1 MAKFLD
7 DVRTL
12 SADPRYMGVV
22 FSGSMKNA
30 LRQARKAPDHGLD
43 PQVWT
48 LNMSRDRYKL
58 LQHLNL
64 LPRVPRGNTLLP
76 VAAIDKL
83 LMAKLERKPPARAP
97 SPYSLEYAM
106 QRWPENFKS

>member
-1 MAKFLD
+1 MAKFLG

-64 LPRVPRGNTLLP
+64 LPRVP
-76 VAAIDKL
+76 V
-83 LMAKLERKPPARAP
+83 ERKPPARAP

-106 QRWPENFKS
+106 QRWPENFKEQSK